1 MQETTDRKTVHVV
14 EDDVALADALAVVL
28 RQAGFEV
35 RVYSETAAFLDGY
48 VDDGPACLVLD
59 VHLPGRSGLELQELL
74 ASRAIHVPI
83 VMMTGRSDVPTAVRA
98 MKAGAIDFL
107 IKPFDEQQL
116 TSAVQAAFRRQERSW
131 RADRQASELHE
142 RLHRL
147 TARERSILEG
157 IAAGRLNKQIA
168 EQLGLSEI
176 TVKVYR
182 RNVMRKMGAHT
193 LAELLRMYERL
204 AANLIKSN

>member
-1 MQETTDRKTVHVV
+1 MPETTDRKTVYVI
-14 EDDVALADALAVVL
+14 EDDGALADALAVLL

-35 RVYSETAAFLDGY
+35 RVYSETAGFLEGY
-48 VDDGPACLVLD
+48 VNDGPACLVLD
-59 VHLPGRSGLELQELL
+59 VHLPGQSGLELQELL
-74 ASRAIHVPI
+74 SSRAIHLPV
-83 VMMTGRSDVPTAVRA
+83 VMITGRGDVPTAVRA

-107 IKPFDEQQL
+107 IKPFDAQQL

-131 RADRQASELHE
+131 RAERQASELFE
-142 RLHRL
+142 RFGRL

-157 IAAGRLNKQIA
+157 IASGRLNKQIA
-168 EQLGLSEI
+168 QQLGLSEI

-204 AANLIKSN
+204 AANLVKSN

>member
-1 MQETTDRKTVHVV
+1 MREATDRKTVYVI
-14 EDDVALADALAVVL
+14 EDDVALADALAVLL
-28 RQAGFEV
+28 RQSGFEV

-74 ASRAIHVPI
+74 SSRAIHVPV
-83 VMMTGRSDVPTAVRA
+83 VMITGRGDVSTAVRA

-107 IKPFDEQQL
+107 VKPFDEQQL

-131 RADRQASELHE
+131 RTERQTSEISE
-142 RLHRL
+142 RVRLL
-147 TARERSILEG
+147 TARERSVLEG

-168 EQLGLSEI
+168 QQLGLSEI

-204 AANLIKSN
+204 AANLVKSN